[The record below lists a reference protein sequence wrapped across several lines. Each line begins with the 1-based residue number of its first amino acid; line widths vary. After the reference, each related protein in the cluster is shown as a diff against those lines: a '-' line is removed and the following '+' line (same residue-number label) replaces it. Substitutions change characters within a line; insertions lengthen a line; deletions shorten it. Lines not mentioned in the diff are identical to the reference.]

1 MPFYVVGVA
10 NLSYTNILA
19 TPPTP
24 FRGTGATGALCPEA
38 QKAAGAQTRW
48 PAVAPVTPGALV
60 PRKGETSQ
68 RSMADDEVTNWNAAH
83 YRVLFVLYLS
93 YFANVFG
100 RTAVQ
105 VSIPVLQA
113 AHGLTHSQTATMLSA
128 GAVSQVF
135 GKLVNASV
143 IAKLGSSKSF
153 ILNLGFQIVS
163 YAIMFA
169 PIGGVFNYPRF
180 LAGWVLQMW
189 AASSMWPMMTSLAS
203 DAFQG
208 NGFGRALGILATSSR
223 AGAILGNMIF
233 GPLSARFSWQTL
245 LQMSMATAAVAMV
258 AFKGFLY
265 PLPEPPKK
273 PTSGADSEAPD
284 AAAKTEEKAAVVPFG
299 EAMACF
305 AKSPR
310 VFLVF
315 FCQTMMTMGMEC
327 QALLPLYLQQG
338 AGLTAAAAGG
348 MAAVF
353 PLGAAA
359 ATLATGAVFD
369 KVTGVSRAGLFGAQ
383 HLIAVG
389 ALGLLAR
396 SPSTPSASVLVAI
409 MIGVAPTFYIPS
421 ADFVTRYG
429 NSTSAIACDGPSSTR
444 LMLVLH
450 DLRDL
455 RYTRHPG
462 LIGFSLIECVMFTA
476 GPDYKGTLM
485 SYMDIPGQV
494 ANIGFMSIYPAL
506 LERGGW
512 GLVFRALQ
520 ISILAGAGAMG
531 LFLTLDAKKPTK
543 VFSEKE

>member
-1 MPFYVVGVA
+1 
-10 NLSYTNILA
+10 
-19 TPPTP
+19 
-24 FRGTGATGALCPEA
+24 
-38 QKAAGAQTRW
+38 
-48 PAVAPVTPGALV
+48 
-60 PRKGETSQ
+60 
-68 RSMADDEVTNWNAAH
+68 MADDEVTNWSAAH
-83 YRVLFVLYLS
+83 YRVLVVLYLS

-113 AHGLTHSQTATMLSA
+113 AHGLTHGQTATMLSA
-128 GAVSQVF
+128 GAISQVF
-135 GKLVNASV
+135 GKIVNASV
-143 IAKLGSSKSF
+143 IAKFGSSTSF
-153 ILNLGFQIVS
+153 VINLGIQIVS
-163 YAIMFA
+163 YAVMFA
-169 PIGGVFNYPRF
+169 PIGGVFNYSRF
-180 LAGWVLQMW
+180 LTGWVLQMW

-223 AGAILGNMIF
+223 AGAIFGNMIF

-273 PTSGADSEAPD
+273 ASSEAEAD
-284 AAAKTEEKAAVVPFG
+284 KAVDKAAVVPFS

-353 PLGAAA
+353 PLGAAG

-369 KVTGVSRAGLFGAQ
+369 KVTGHARTGLFAAQ
-383 HLIAVG
+383 NLVAVG

-421 ADFVTRYG
+421 ANFVTRY
-429 NSTSAIACDGPSSTR
+429 
-444 LMLVLH
+444 
-450 DLRDL
+450 
-455 RYTRHPG
+455 
-462 LIGFSLIECVMFTA
+462 A

-494 ANIGFMSIYPAL
+494 ANIGFMSIYPTL

-520 ISILAGAGAMG
+520 VVILAGAGAMG
-531 LFLTLDAKKPTK
+531 LFLTLDAKSPTK